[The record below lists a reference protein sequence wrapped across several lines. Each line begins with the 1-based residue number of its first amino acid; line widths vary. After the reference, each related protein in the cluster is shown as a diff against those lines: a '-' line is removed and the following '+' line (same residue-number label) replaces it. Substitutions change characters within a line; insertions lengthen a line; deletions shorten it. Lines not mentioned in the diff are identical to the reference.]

1 MNYTTEEIDTIVGS
15 ATKDSWREV
24 LDMVEEVA
32 PEDAEII
39 KQHADVCLRLF
50 YQGMRRG
57 WTAGVRFLV
66 EDLQA
71 RDEAALKAGVRTL
84 Q

>member
-1 MNYTTEEIDTIVGS
+1 MNYTTEEIDTTVKS
-15 ATKDSWREV
+15 ATKDSWQEV

-39 KQHADVCLRLF
+39 KQHADVCRRLF

-57 WTAGVRFLV
+57 WTAAVRFLID
-66 EDLQA
+66 DLMA
-71 RDEAALKAGVRTL
+71 RDEAARKAGVRTL

>member
-1 MNYTTEEIDTIVGS
+1 MNYTTEEIDTIVKS
-15 ATKDSWREV
+15 AIKDSWREV

-39 KQHADVCLRLF
+39 KQHAHICLSLF

-57 WTAGVRFLV
+57 WTAGARFLV

>member
-1 MNYTTEEIDTIVGS
+1 MNYTNEEIDTIVKS
-15 ATKDSWREV
+15 ATKDSWQDV

-39 KQHADVCLRLF
+39 KQHAEVCLRLF

-57 WTAGVRFLV
+57 WTAGASYLAQ
-66 EDLQA
+66 DLTD
-71 RDEAALKAGVRTL
+71 RDEAARKAGVRTL